1 MQIAFNAVAASESKR
16 LFSAV
21 IQGTLHL
28 GFCISKV
35 EASPFDTDV
44 EEMPIFSKESK
55 LSKAFS
61 LISAS
66 CCDTVLLQNLV
77 PLLWLGYVWGSCRL
91 VERSSIIGHIPWRR
105 CQVMLELID
114 WRWILSPSSYS
125 CFFSTTESLLISQHR
140 GGLFIHIMSHGCAS
154 YGIEMEMCPLLFLPA
169 ALLRP
174 FHIWEPSSLPDIG
187 RFPA

>member
-44 EEMPIFSKESK
+44 EKMHIFSKESK

-61 LISAS
+61 LISAR

-77 PLLWLGYVWGSCRL
+77 PLLWVGYVWGSCRL
-91 VERSSIIGHIPWRR
+91 VERSSIIGHILWLWR
-105 CQVMLELID
+105 QLMPL
-114 WRWILSPSSYS
+114 
-125 CFFSTTESLLISQHR
+125 H
-140 GGLFIHIMSHGCAS
+140 CA
-154 YGIEMEMCPLLFLPA
+154 
-169 ALLRP
+169 
-174 FHIWEPSSLPDIG
+174 
-187 RFPA
+187 